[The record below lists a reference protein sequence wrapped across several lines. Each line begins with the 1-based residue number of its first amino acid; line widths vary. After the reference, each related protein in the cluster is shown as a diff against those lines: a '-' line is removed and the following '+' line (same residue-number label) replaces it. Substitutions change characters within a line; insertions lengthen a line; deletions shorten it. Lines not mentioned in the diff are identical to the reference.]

1 MENQIKVSLW
11 IDELLKEVNETSLTD
26 FNPANQTIL
35 RITNHQY
42 DEIFSH
48 LVKGR
53 TIKVGNE
60 YFKKDLDE
68 LKKAKLNARQV
79 HMKKPSEELKE
90 YVKDEGTK

>member
-1 MENQIKVSLW
+1 MENQIKVSLL

-53 TIKVGNE
+53 TIKVGN
-60 YFKKDLDE
+60 LE
-68 LKKAKLNARQV
+68 LINKTLLQALNDAEKEDVQNSKRTRARD
-79 HMKKPSEELKE
+79 M
-90 YVKDEGTK
+90 GT